1 MPKMFVIANGLI
13 RTPIASEA
21 LNFTFGSPG
30 RIAGH
35 LGQWHDRRNHVG
47 DRQFGMASAGPA
59 TLYAFDATNLNNEL
73 YDSNR
78 LAADN
83 PGPAV
88 KFTVPTVAN
97 GSVYMGTQTQ
107 LAVFGLLASPRATP
121 TATATATSTP
131 TPASTATATST
142 ATVTATPTATA
153 TATSTQNC
161 YIDSYRNS
169 DRDGHADRLRN
180 FYCLGDSHC
189 HVNSDCYIDSY

>member
-1 MPKMFVIANGLI
+1 MWAIDSTAWQSDGTAI
-13 RTPIASEA
+13 
-21 LNFTFGSPG
+21 
-30 RIAGH
+30 
-35 LGQWHDRRNHVG
+35 
-47 DRQFGMASAGPA
+47 
-59 TLYAFDATNLNNEL
+59 LYAFDATNLNNEL

-88 KFTVPTVAN
+88 KFAVPTVAN

-107 LAVFGLLASPRATP
+107 LAVFGLLSVQSPTPTATP

-131 TPASTATATST
+131 TPAATATVTATST

-153 TATSTQNC
+153 TATSTQTATLTATETPTATATPTA
-161 YIDSYRNS
+161 IRNLLLLP
-169 DRDGHADRLRN
+169 RQPT
-180 FYCLGDSHC
+180 HC